1 MRITNPPKHLDTH
14 ILRSYSTLRWCMAV
28 LAFMLPLL
36 LVLGGINSLW
46 WISSP
51 LAIQNSLSAYYHA
64 GSTCAA
70 SVGVYRDLFV
80 GILAAISFCLI
91 IYTGFG
97 KLENWLLN
105 IAGVC
110 LACVAFFPMD
120 WPESQVLSRCQET
133 PGFVAFT
140 SSKLLGLPS
149 VSIHGASA
157 SVFFCNYSG
166 IDFPSSPE

>member
-1 MRITNPPKHLDTH
+1 MTIMRNYNRPERLDMH

-51 LAIQNSLSAYYHA
+51 LEIQNSLSAYYHA
-64 GSTCAA
+64 GSICVA
-70 SVGVYRDLFV
+70 SEGVYRDLFV

-91 IYTGFG
+91 AYTGFSP
-97 KLENWLLN
+97 LENWLLN

-120 WPESQVLSRCQET
+120 WPEPQILSVCQVTPSFAPFISSQ
-133 PGFVAFT
+133 
-140 SSKLLGLPS
+140 
-149 VSIHGASA
+149 
-157 SVFFCNYSG
+157 
-166 IDFPSSPE
+166 